1 MYFVID
7 CNTFT
12 SPRLTC
18 RLTSKLSNWSLLFI
32 SDTCPDGVRL
42 DRNPLVAKHC
52 LWRSALATDRGAGRL
67 AGPRRVVKAGRGRGG
82 CSTESGASAPLSV
95 ERPRGDSSGRPPPN
109 VEVVCRSSPHEDARP
124 RVGPTLTLGR
134 ASSPPAAS
142 LDDSSG
148 TGQPAGPT
156 VSRQS
161 WPPQTMLSYK
171 RIAIQSDSIGAGVW
185 NKQKWSVGQFRCEAA
200 SKTGTCESVTINN
213 EIHQSVDQWFSIL
226 VGSRTRIQVCKE
238 ILWVTFEFFLKLVVT
253 KICTGGTD
261 I

>member
-1 MYFVID
+1 MADSRPF
-7 CNTFT
+7 
-12 SPRLTC
+12 C
-18 RLTSKLSNWSLLFI
+18 RLGRQTFSRLEPTWRWSAARVP
-32 SDTCPDGVRL
+32 TRTL
-42 DRNPLVAKHC
+42 DRE
-52 LWRSALATDRGAGRL
+52 WGR
-67 AGPRRVVKAGRGRGG
+67 
-82 CSTESGASAPLSV
+82 
-95 ERPRGDSSGRPPPN
+95 RP
-109 VEVVCRSSPHEDARP
+109 
-124 RVGPTLTLGR
+124 TLGR

-238 ILWVTFEFFLKLVVT
+238 ILWVTFEFFLN
-253 KICTGGTD
+253 
-261 I
+261 